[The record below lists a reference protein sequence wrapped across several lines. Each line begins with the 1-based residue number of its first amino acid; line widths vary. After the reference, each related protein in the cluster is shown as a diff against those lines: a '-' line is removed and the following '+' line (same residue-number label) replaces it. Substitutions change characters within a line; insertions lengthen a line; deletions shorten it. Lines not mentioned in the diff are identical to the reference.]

1 MTRTDVRRRGP
12 NRQWARVGLFTAT
25 MAACAFALL
34 PLLWALATSLKP
46 AAEVVSSPP
55 TWIPKTPTFDN
66 YGSVIQSNF
75 PSFLLN
81 SLVVSLLT
89 IVLSLVVAAH
99 AGYAFSRFTFRFKMP
114 LLYAILASM
123 MIARVS
129 NIVPLYIVGAQTGLL
144 DTKLILVLVYSGWQ
158 LPIAVWL
165 LVDFFKNVPT
175 SLDNAA
181 RVDGYGPTAIFYRVA
196 LPLVRPGLAAAAVVA
211 FMFVWNDFILA
222 LTLTS
227 SDSTRMVTVG
237 LYSYVSQFGVKWGDL
252 MAAVMVALIPVVII
266 FAMIQKSF
274 ISGMTSGGV
283 KG

>member
-1 MTRTDVRRRGP
+1 MTTVERGVSGAP
-12 NRQWARVGLFTAT
+12 PLARLGRYTAT
-25 MAACAFALL
+25 VLACLFALL
-34 PLLWALATSLKP
+34 PLLWAFATSIKP
-46 AAEVVSSPP
+46 ASEVVSSPP
-55 TWIPKTPTFDN
+55 TWIPESATFDN
-66 YGSVIQSNF
+66 YDSVLQSDF
-75 PSFLLN
+75 PHFLLN
-81 SLVVSLLT
+81 SLVVSVLT
-89 IVLSLVVAAH
+89 IVVSLVVAAH

-114 LLYAILASM
+114 LLYVILASM

-129 NIVPLYIVGAQTGLL
+129 NIVPLYLVGSKVGLL

-165 LVDFFKNVPT
+165 LIDFFKNVPT

-181 RVDGYGPTAIFYRVA
+181 RVDGYGPLAIFYRVA

-211 FMFVWNDFILA
+211 FMFVWNDFIVA

-237 LYSYVSQFGVKWGDL
+237 LYSYVGQFGIEWGDL
-252 MAAVMVALIPVVII
+252 MAAVMVALLPVIII
-266 FAMIQKSF
+266 FAIIQKSF